1 MIKPNQTIDLSPK
14 HLATLRA
21 ILQTTVP
28 NVHAF
33 AFGSRVHNT
42 NTVGKVKKHS
52 DVDIAL
58 EPAHPLGWRVL
69 ADVREAFEESDLPMR
84 VDVID
89 WSVCA
94 DDFKHHVVNKYSL
107 TS

>member
-1 MIKPNQTIDLSPK
+1 MIKSNQIIDLTPQ
-14 HLATLRA
+14 HLATVRA

-28 NVHAF
+28 SIHAF
-33 AFGSRVHNT
+33 AFGSRVHEM
-42 NTVGKVKKHS
+42 NTVAKVKKHS

-58 EPAHPLGWRVL
+58 EPAYPLCWRVL

-89 WSVCA
+89 WSVCT

>member
-1 MIKPNQTIDLSPK
+1 MIKSNQIIDLAPQ
-14 HLATLRA
+14 HLTTVRA
-21 ILQTTVP
+21 ILQMTVP
-28 NVHAF
+28 SIHAF
-33 AFGSRVHNT
+33 VFGSRVHET
-42 NTVGKVKKHS
+42 NTVGKAKKYS

-69 ADVREAFEESDLPMR
+69 AEVREAFEESDLPMR

-89 WSVCA
+89 WSVCT

>member
-1 MIKPNQTIDLSPK
+1 MIKSNKIIDLQPQ
-14 HLATLRA
+14 HLATVRA
-21 ILQTTVP
+21 ILLTTVP
-28 NVHAF
+28 SVHAF
-33 AFGSRVHNT
+33 AFGSRVHEI
-42 NTVGKVKKHS
+42 NTVAKVKKHS

-89 WSVCA
+89 WSVCT

-107 TS
+107 T

>member
-1 MIKPNQTIDLSPK
+1 MIKSNQIIDLQPQ
-14 HLATLRA
+14 HLATVRA

-28 NVHAF
+28 SVHAF
-33 AFGSRVHNT
+33 AFGSRVYDSSAM
-42 NTVGKVKKHS
+42 GKVKKHS

-58 EPAHPLGWRVL
+58 EPAHPLSWRLL

-89 WSVCA
+89 WSVCT

-107 TS
+107 T

>member
-1 MIKPNQTIDLSPK
+1 MIKSNQTIDLSEQ
-14 HLATLRA
+14 HLMTVRS

-28 NVHAF
+28 SVEAF
-33 AFGSRVHNT
+33 AFGSRVRELNS
-42 NTVGKVKKHS
+42 VSKVKKHS

-89 WSVCA
+89 WSVCT

>member
-1 MIKPNQTIDLSPK
+1 MIKSNQIIDLAPQ
-14 HLATLRA
+14 HLATVRA

-28 NVHAF
+28 SIHAF
-33 AFGSRVHNT
+33 AFGSRVHET
-42 NTVGKVKKHS
+42 NTVGKAKKHS

-89 WSVCA
+89 WSVCT

>member
-1 MIKPNQTIDLSPK
+1 MIKYNQIIDLQPQ
-14 HLATLRA
+14 HLAKVRA

-28 NVHAF
+28 SIHAF
-33 AFGSRVHNT
+33 AFGSRVHEL

-69 ADVREAFEESDLPMR
+69 AEVREAFEESDLPMR
-84 VDVID
+84 VDVVD
-89 WSVCA
+89 WSVCT

-107 TS
+107 T

>member
-1 MIKPNQTIDLSPK
+1 MIKSNQIIDLAPQ
-14 HLATLRA
+14 HLATVRA

-28 NVHAF
+28 SIHAF
-33 AFGSRVHNT
+33 AFGSRVHSAEL
-42 NTVGKVKKHS
+42 VAKVKKHS

-58 EPAHPLGWRVL
+58 EPAHPLDWRVL

-89 WSVCA
+89 WSVCT

>member
-1 MIKPNQTIDLSPK
+1 MIKVNQILDLQPQ
-14 HLATLRA
+14 HLATVRA

-28 NVHAF
+28 SVNAF
-33 AFGSRVHNT
+33 VFGSRVHDESAI
-42 NTVGKVKKHS
+42 GIVKKHS

-89 WSVCA
+89 WSVCT

-107 TS
+107 T

>member
-1 MIKPNQTIDLSPK
+1 MPLSTTQILDLAPQ
-14 HLATLRA
+14 HLATVRA

-28 NVHAF
+28 SIHAF
-33 AFGSRVHNT
+33 AFGSRVHAV
-42 NTVGKVKKHS
+42 NTVAKIKKHS

-89 WSVCA
+89 WSVCT

-107 TS
+107 T

>member
-1 MIKPNQTIDLSPK
+1 MIKSNQIIDLSPQQ
-14 HLATLRA
+14 LEIVRV

-28 NVHAF
+28 SVRAF
-33 AFGSRVHNT
+33 AFGSRVHNADT
-42 NTVGKVKKHS
+42 KSKVKKHS
-52 DVDIAL
+52 DIDIAL

-89 WSVCA
+89 WSACT
-94 DDFKHHVVNKYSL
+94 DDFKHHIVNKYSL

>member
-1 MIKPNQTIDLSPK
+1 MIKPNQTLDLSAQ
-14 HLATLRA
+14 HLDTVRA
-21 ILQTTVP
+21 ILQSTVP
-28 NVHAF
+28 SIYAF
-33 AFGSRVHNT
+33 AFGSRVHEI
-42 NTVGKVKKHS
+42 NTVGKIKKHS
-52 DVDIAL
+52 DIDIAL
-58 EPAHPLGWRVL
+58 EPAHPLGWREL

-89 WSVCA
+89 WSVCT

>member
-1 MIKPNQTIDLSPK
+1 MFKSNQIIDLEPQ
-14 HLATLRA
+14 HLATVRA

-28 NVHAF
+28 SVHAF
-33 AFGSRVHNT
+33 AFGSRVHSAEILA
-42 NTVGKVKKHS
+42 KVKKHS

-89 WSVCA
+89 WSVCT